1 MTFLKNKIFQISAG
15 ILAVI
20 ILILLVV
27 FIDCNKK
34 TENFG
39 KNTTEENPEG
49 FTFFDLGE
57 NTQFS
62 NDIRSRLRE
71 KLGSDAKE
79 SWVTL
84 DLAINYQGF
93 LQNHFPVLHELN
105 KKLNSPIG
113 ERVEHNTTKLTFRY
127 AQKKNVPFELVQLIF
142 SNYTNRPLL
151 IYVKSKEEG
160 FGVVDTITKKH
171 GIPKTIDWDQ
181 EEGKS
186 LYWEKNK
193 SILIISISDDRFGN
207 PEYQT
212 IIYYVPNLEELLL
225 REEQQAKKEVEEIKK
240 TGKTAF

>member
-1 MTFLKNKIFQISAG
+1 MTFLKSKIFQMPTA
-15 ILAVI
+15 ILAII
-20 ILILLVV
+20 ILIVLVV
-27 FIDCNKK
+27 FVDCSKK
-34 TENFG
+34 TENSG
-39 KNTTEENPEG
+39 KETTEKSPEG

-84 DLAINYQGF
+84 DLSLNYQGF
-93 LQNHFPVLHELN
+93 LQTHFPVLHELN
-105 KKLNSPIG
+105 KKLNSPLG
-113 ERVEHNTTKLTFRY
+113 ERVEHDTTKLTFRY
-127 AQKKNVPFELVQLIF
+127 AQKKNVPFKLVQLVF

-151 IYVKSKEEG
+151 IYVKSTEEG
-160 FGVVDTITKKH
+160 SGVVDTITKKH
-171 GIPKTIDWDQ
+171 GVPKTIDWDQ
-181 EEGKS
+181 EEGRS

-193 SILIISISDDRFGN
+193 SILVISISNDRFGN

-212 IIYYVPNLEELLL
+212 NIYYVSNLEELLW
-225 REEQQAKKEVEEIKK
+225 REEQQAKKEEEEVKK